1 MVARIAKVVHQSA
14 AAECGL
20 ACAAMILQA
29 HGIGVQLQQIRQTH
43 DVSLRGSSLRDLL
56 TLIEDYGLAAR
67 PMRVEIDRLK
77 QVTMP
82 CILHWSFDHF
92 IVLERCRGSSFDII
106 DPACG
111 RRRVSR
117 AEVDDKFTG
126 IALEVIRPIV
136 PVTLPNPDT
145 KLRLIHLLPPFNAI
159 MPLLAMVLM
168 ITLMLNAG
176 ALLLPLLVKVLL
188 DRIGPGTVHPLF
200 WGITSAFL
208 ALAVLQGVNKW
219 ARGIGLS
226 RLRRFL
232 SYHMAQSVFGH
243 LIWLNASVIE
253 RRSAGTIASNF
264 RSIFALSDTLGED
277 VLSAVIDSV
286 ATIAVIGVLLWYDAV
301 IGCIVFAAV
310 TSYGLWTIAGNRGA
324 KIRMGQVLAHES
336 REGGFFV
343 ETINRLQAIRL
354 FQVERWRTASFAT
367 IHERLEDARDDYAQW
382 LNGSR
387 AVGEALLQI
396 CWVTVVAIAAW
407 RVSTGG
413 ISVGLFSSII
423 VWLGL
428 ATTRA
433 RDAVTRV
440 AQLDW
445 LESHVDRLADIL
457 LSPSDRDDSDACMPS
472 PPVESIGCEGLSAR
486 YGPSLPRILN
496 DVNLEVSRGE
506 WITIVGSSGQGKSTL
521 VKTLTGLMIPEEGT
535 LRLDGESTPWQS
547 TKRLRRSVG
556 AVMQNDGLLAGSI
569 RDNITFFDEHANVE
583 LMESCAALAEISDD
597 IARMPMKYDSL
608 VGEQGAGLSAGQGQR
623 LMLARALYKKPSFL
637 ILDEFTSNIDEE
649 SEARIIANIKKIG
662 MGVIAIAHRSHVIN
676 AADRIY
682 ELHEGRLTVRIEPSL
697 CHSSL

>member
-1 MVARIAKVVHQSA
+1 M
-14 AAECGL
+14 
-20 ACAAMILQA
+20 
-29 HGIGVQLQQIRQTH
+29 
-43 DVSLRGSSLRDLL
+43 
-56 TLIEDYGLAAR
+56 
-67 PMRVEIDRLK
+67 
-77 QVTMP
+77 
-82 CILHWSFDHF
+82 
-92 IVLERCRGSSFDII
+92 
-106 DPACG
+106 
-111 RRRVSR
+111 
-117 AEVDDKFTG
+117 
-126 IALEVIRPIV
+126 
-136 PVTLPNPDT
+136 
-145 KLRLIHLLPPFNAI
+145 
-159 MPLLAMVLM
+159 
-168 ITLMLNAG
+168 
-176 ALLLPLLVKVLL
+176 
-188 DRIGPGTVHPLF
+188 
-200 WGITSAFL
+200 
-208 ALAVLQGVNKW
+208 
-219 ARGIGLS
+219 
-226 RLRRFL
+226 
-232 SYHMAQSVFGH
+232 
-243 LIWLNASVIE
+243 NASVIE

-286 ATIAVIGVLLWYDAV
+286 ATIAVIGMLLWYDAV

-310 TSYGLWTIAGNRGA
+310 TGYGLWTIAGNRGA

-457 LSPSDRDDSDACMPS
+457 LSPSDRDDSDACMLS
-472 PPVESIGCEGLSAR
+472 PPVESIGCEGLSVR
-486 YGPSLPRILN
+486 YGPSLPRVLS
-496 DVNLEVSRGE
+496 DVNLEVSLGE

-521 VKTLTGLMIPEEGT
+521 VKALTGLMIPEEGT

-569 RDNITFFDEHANVE
+569 RDNITFFDEHANIE
-583 LMESCAALAEISDD
+583 FMESCAALAEISDD

-637 ILDEFTSNIDEE
+637 ILDEFTSNIDED

-662 MGVIAIAHRSHVIN
+662 VGVIAIAHRSHVIN

-682 ELHEGRLTVRIEPSL
+682 ELHGGRLTVRIEPFL